1 MRFRIRTVRRRR
13 YRKRKKIGKGLPY
26 IKNNHVYFGQGVIG
40 KVLGNCGNC
49 GLHTTSLINKCIEEE
64 NIVKKEEEDY

>member
-13 YRKRKKIGKGLPY
+13 YPKRRKRGKGLPY

-40 KVLGNCGNC
+40 KVLGN
-49 GLHTTSLINKCIEEE
+49 LVTQIADSILP
-64 NIVKKEEEDY
+64 V